1 MPWDEV
7 DRLLVF
13 GEAVTSPKTGCV
25 ATKFPSLADLG
36 ARYGVSRNRVW
47 QYASRARCFQRRE
60 EARLKTQERYEQKVV
75 ERVAEARALATNV
88 VRLRPRSAGCSGLP
102 PPSSRES
109 SAKRRPRP
117 CGVVETTICYIA
129 SAG

>member
-1 MPWDEV
+1 MPSPTNTAAAPRTPTLTE
-7 DRLLVF
+7 LLDALV
-13 GEAVTSPKTGCV
+13 
-25 ATKFPSLADLG
+25 DLG
-36 ARYGVSRNRVW
+36 LLKPGHRDELAAKAAA
-47 QYASRARCFQRRE
+47 QRA
-60 EARLKTQERYEQKVV
+60 
-75 ERVAEARALATNV
+75 NV